1 MRFYSFLFVSI
12 LFVSVCDAYT
22 VVLLSGKQLHG
33 KLVAEDSSTIHFHD
47 SSGVF
52 LSIKKAIVDLDATL
66 KANTKVRQSQTPIVP
81 DDPTQPQQKSVVDV
95 ARELHATRTGNSRVY
110 TKEDLNRV
118 PEVSVGNDPEYD
130 SETASEVPKD
140 KNLDESYWRKAAA
153 DLRKELT
160 GWRERKISAE
170 FSCAKAREKRSSQ
183 IYGGNRRPS
192 DLSQA
197 FEKPPECKRFDEVQ
211 SQLNEA
217 VLRWD
222 EFTERARK
230 SGVPWAW
237 IE

>member
-33 KLVAEDSSTIHFHD
+33 KLVGEDSSTIQLHD
-47 SSGVF
+47 SSGIF
-52 LSIKKAIVDLDATL
+52 LSIKKTIVDLDATL
-66 KANTKVRQSQTPIVP
+66 KANTQGRPSEHSIPP
-81 DDPTQPQQKSVVDV
+81 DDPAQPQQKGVVDV

-110 TKEDLNRV
+110 TKDDLNRV
-118 PEVSVGNDPEYD
+118 PEISIGSDPEYD
-130 SETASEVPKD
+130 SGTESEVPKD

-160 GWRERKISAE
+160 GLRERKIAAE
-170 FSCAKAREKRSSQ
+170 FSCAKAREKKSTQ

-217 VLRWD
+217 LLRWD